1 MSDEKDK
8 EDESQEGP
16 VGGER
21 LRAAR
26 RENNISV
33 RDVAKELHL
42 DEPKVRALERNEF
55 DVLGAPV
62 FAKGHLRKYAELVGV
77 SIDDVITDYYQMNRA
92 VGAPPVVGPKRPP
105 QPREINPG
113 PWIGGVLLVIAIAGA
128 LYWWF
133 ALRTPEAPSSVAAPV
148 TVIPV
153 NESPAEE
160 SRVDDS
166 PVDPEGEDAATEV
179 VSESAVETID
189 ETAPEPEAPAAEVA
203 ATEVPETTSTEV
215 ENAVAPPENYQP
227 TPGVP
232 QVALDLAFTGECWTE
247 VSDAGG
253 RRLFY
258 DLGTDGRVV
267 NLSGDA
273 PLRVILGDSENV
285 EVFVDGDPWPIPASS
300 RSGRLARLT
309 INPR

>member
-1 MSDEKDK
+1 MSDDK
-8 EDESQEGP
+8 VKTDDAEDAGP

-21 LRAAR
+21 LRQAR

-77 SIDDVITDYYQMNRA
+77 SIEDVMTDYYQMNRS
-92 VGAPPVVGPKRPP
+92 VGAPPVVGPKRPSP
-105 QPREINPG
+105 PREINPG
-113 PWIGGVLLVIAIAGA
+113 PWIVAAIVIVIIAGG

-133 ALRTPEAPSSVAAPV
+133 AIRSTDAPPPAVEPATLAPFNEAPAPEPVAETPEPADEPEAGAA
-148 TVIPV
+148 
-153 NESPAEE
+153 
-160 SRVDDS
+160 
-166 PVDPEGEDAATEV
+166 GE
-179 VSESAVETID
+179 
-189 ETAPEPEAPAAEVA
+189 PEPEAQASEDEAAEALLADAPAAVD
-203 ATEVPETTSTEV
+203 ATEASGVDAAYE
-215 ENAVAPPENYQP
+215 P
-227 TPGVP
+227 TPGVA
-232 QVALDLAFTGECWTE
+232 QVSLDLAFTGECWTE

-258 DLGTDGRVV
+258 DLGTDGRIVT
-267 NLSGDA
+267 LSGDA

-285 EVFVDGDPWPIPASS
+285 QLFVDGDPWPIPASS